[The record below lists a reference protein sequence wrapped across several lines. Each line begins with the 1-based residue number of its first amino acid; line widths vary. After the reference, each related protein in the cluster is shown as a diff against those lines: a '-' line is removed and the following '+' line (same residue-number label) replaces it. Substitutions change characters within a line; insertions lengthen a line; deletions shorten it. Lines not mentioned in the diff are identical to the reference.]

1 MATKVRSMISVQLYP
16 EEFLRIMRTR
26 LEMTQAELATTLGIA
41 RGTVARYELG
51 ESEIPAVM
59 LETIKHMVE
68 RS

>member
-16 EEFLRIMRTR
+16 EEFLRIMRAR
-26 LEMTQAELATTLGIA
+26 LEMTQAQLATALGVA
-41 RGTVARYELG
+41 RGTVTRYELG
-51 ESEIPAVM
+51 ETKIPAVM